1 MNRRG
6 AVRRSGKGDSS
17 TLGDPH
23 DELERSTEA
32 EAVAYV
38 SSEEEGT
45 TAAKEDAGRQWDA
58 HVDRKVYEDQLA
70 KLQEQ
75 LEVTLIEKS
84 ELQSK

>member
-45 TAAKEDAGRQWDA
+45 AAAKEGAGRQW
-58 HVDRKVYEDQLA
+58 DRKVYEDQLA